1 MPNQQNNI
9 HPPKL
14 LFRSRIVWY
23 SGCYRPWPLA
33 CSLYASSELNTSW
46 LREPILVSSTQQ
58 CEKRKVCFVF
68 AFSFFINFNF
78 CLFCYCGSKRKF
90 CWLIEKLKIK
100 CFIFLPLLKICYF
113 ILSVLVCEFFF
124 IDYKCKSKIA
134 FFMYFF
140 FLSLFRSVLYFFFTS
155 PCKKRPYSSSGL
167 S

>member
-68 AFSFFINFNF
+68 AFTFLLILF
-78 CLFCYCGSKRKF
+78 FCYGTKRKF

-140 FLSLFRSVLYFFFTS
+140 FFLYIGLFCIFFFTS
-155 PCKKRPYSSSGL
+155 SCKKRPCPSSGL